1 SRTVFIS
8 SKMSFTFSTPFYIY
22 IIIHVLYNCKC
33 FYKIIKKIPR
43 TRKFEVAVISL
54 FAQGVKYKSKNINYN
69 LIKSG
74 FLLYN

>member
-1 SRTVFIS
+1 MSLFLSILRNVISATARVTISRTVFIS

-43 TRKFEVAVISL
+43 TRKFEVAVILS
-54 FAQGVKYKSKNINYN
+54 S
-69 LIKSG
+69 
-74 FLLYN
+74 